1 MKTTT
6 RTRRSQ
12 AALTFRPPEL
22 VRFTFS
28 FLFFSFVVVV
38 GVIEYG
44 KERTRVVS
52 AFTASVL
59 FVITSIYN
67 NNLRVTWRQWMRFH
81 PDRPIRRWCWP
92 WPPVSAR
99 PAFADSGSV
108 SSSSR
113 SAWRCSPQRRTLHIK
128 GEEKTTG
135 RCDRY
140 VALVQRIESVV
151 VVVEGNT
158 QKAMMDIHLIAEES
172 ATLFTSPRMQ
182 STYLPFRPPPYP
194 YQADCEYWTNHG
206 RLVRRPITNRRYRIE
221 ISRSEERNVD
231 DSEELGYRS
240 HKSGQILPFPSRS
253 PFFFSCPTVNSSRS
267 FLLASM

>member
-1 MKTTT
+1 
-6 RTRRSQ
+6 
-12 AALTFRPPEL
+12 
-22 VRFTFS
+22 
-28 FLFFSFVVVV
+28 
-38 GVIEYG
+38 
-44 KERTRVVS
+44 
-52 AFTASVL
+52 
-59 FVITSIYN
+59 
-67 NNLRVTWRQWMRFH
+67 MRFH

-182 STYLPFRPPPYP
+182 STYSPFRPPPYP

-253 PFFFSCPTVNSSRS
+253 PFFFHVQQSTAAGASFWLLCRRHEKPVCACVVWCWRRRGDQGKSGRRKISPYIASSVCASHITHHLGNATFSANSITRTS
-267 FLLASM
+267 